1 MKERMRY
8 DEPCRTVCTAVF
20 SGEEPAH
27 ALGTEDHD
35 RKSTDLV
42 QR

>member
-1 MKERMRY
+1 MMNHVEQY
-8 DEPCRTVCTAVF
+8 APQF